1 LESAVTASGTADIS
15 DLPGLFNLASDA
27 GAGEGKSSGY
37 VLAQVAKNGRVMWVS
52 RFLGR
57 NGSGSGLLNVE
68 DAEAPAISVYQGSAL
83 RPAGLFNSSVLMGRL
98 NFERPLGG
106 GWRMSAG
113 SEVLGAAFERQSTY
127 ARRLEGAANG
137 ASAVYSEGL
146 NAADW
151 NGVQHIGFGAG
162 EGVRWRSGTTNP
174 EPYSVVRDSNGQV
187 FRMYNAISVMPD
199 FFKGNGM
206 PRTMRMTLED
216 PEADLL
222 GARPSYAWNVSLT
235 MGGQLKAEPVA
246 GSGSP
251 ALSLKLD
258 LWYGEITGVYVRNGV
273 RRSLFGAAVPSAV
286 DVSQA
291 GRGWVEKGAFPS
303 VQRGAW
309 LLK

>member
-1 LESAVTASGTADIS
+1 
-15 DLPGLFNLASDA
+15 
-27 GAGEGKSSGY
+27 
-37 VLAQVAKNGRVMWVS
+37 
-52 RFLGR
+52 
-57 NGSGSGLLNVE
+57 
-68 DAEAPAISVYQGSAL
+68 
-83 RPAGLFNSSVLMGRL
+83 
-98 NFERPLGG
+98 
-106 GWRMSAG
+106 MSAG

-127 ARRLEGAANG
+127 ARRLEGAVNG